1 MRGGGNTAR
10 VAQRLHNGPQIG
22 EQQGYRVVDCLEC
35 GFAHILP
42 LPTDG
47 ELKRIYRDEYFSRD
61 KPGFIE
67 SVREDSE
74 WWNLVYD
81 ERLQYM
87 ESRLA
92 GRSKRLLDVG
102 CGPGFFLKRAEE
114 RGWQS
119 LGVEPSEKAASHA
132 SGLGLGVVKGFFD
145 GKAMRDHGCLFD
157 AVHISEVLEHVVDPL
172 SVLEGV
178 YGVLDDGGIVCVAA
192 PNDFSPVQQVLSE
205 RLGFS
210 PYWLAPPH
218 HINYFTFDSMKALLK
233 KAGFSIARVTATFP
247 MDFFL
252 LMGKNYVGDDR
263 LGRECHKMRTRLDIM
278 LGETRLKA
286 FKEEMYALMARHNI
300 GRESVIFAIKG
311 NKGEPWQGQ

>member
-1 MRGGGNTAR
+1 MRGHGNTAR
-10 VAQRLHNGPQIG
+10 VAEGLHNGPQIG

-42 LPTDG
+42 IPTDG

-61 KPGFIE
+61 KPEFIE
-67 SVREDSE
+67 SVQEDSE
-74 WWNLVYD
+74 WWNLAYD
-81 ERLQYM
+81 ERLEYM

-92 GRSKRLLDVG
+92 GNSKRLLDVG

-114 RGWQS
+114 RGWQC
-119 LGVEPSEKAASHA
+119 LGLEPSEKAASYA
-132 SGLGLGVVKGFFD
+132 NGLGLEVINGFFD
-145 GKAMRDHGCLFD
+145 GQAMREQGSFFD
-157 AVHISEVLEHVVDPL
+157 AVHISEVLEHVADPL

-178 YGVLDDGGIVCVAA
+178 YGILDEGGIICVVA

-205 RLGFS
+205 RSGFAQ
-210 PYWLAPPH
+210 YWLAPPH
-218 HINYFTFDSMKALLK
+218 HINYFNFDSMKALLK
-233 KAGFSIARVTATFP
+233 KAGFSMTRVLATFP

-278 LGETRLKA
+278 LSDSRLKG
-286 FKEEMYALMARHNI
+286 FKEEMYELMARHNI
-300 GRESVIFAIKG
+300 GRESIIFAVKE
-311 NKGEPWQGQ
+311 K